1 MMHVT
6 VRYFALVREIVG
18 RRMEDREVPEG
29 TSVGDLIDQIVAEYP
44 TIERLRRSTMLMVNQ
59 EYVEPAHVLSEG
71 DEVAL
76 IPPVSG
82 GGPFR
87 VTEDVIDPREVSD
100 AVADPGAGAIITF
113 VGTVRNTARGS
124 AVLYLDYEAYPAA
137 AEKMLARI
145 GDEIAERWGIDRVAI
160 THRIGRLQI
169 GEASVAIAVSS
180 PHRNEAFEACHYA
193 IERIKQIVPIWKKE
207 YYADGDIW
215 IGSEAAYQEAFG
227 RPRTGSLD

>member
-1 MMHVT
+1 MHVT

-18 RRMEDREVPEG
+18 RRTEDREVPEG
-29 TSVGDLIDQIVAEYP
+29 TSAGDLIDQIVSEYP
-44 TIERLRRSTMLMVNQ
+44 TIERLRQSTMLMVNQ
-59 EYVEPAHVLSEG
+59 EYVEPAHMLSEG

-82 GGPFR
+82 GAGPFR
-87 VTEDVIDPREVSD
+87 VTEDVIDPRAVSD

-113 VGTVRNTARGS
+113 VGTVRNTARGRD
-124 AVLYLDYEAYPAA
+124 VLYLDYEAYPAA
-137 AEKMLARI
+137 AEKMLTRI

-169 GEASVAIAVSS
+169 GEASVAIVVSS

-193 IERIKQIVPIWKKE
+193 IERIKQIVPVWKKE
-207 YYADGDIW
+207 YYAGGDFW
-215 IGSEAAYQEAFG
+215 VGSEAAYQKAFG
-227 RPRTGSLD
+227 RP